1 MFNSGQANRDWK
13 AVVSAVWN
21 FWTSKTGAFIL
32 AVSGI
37 AVGYYIFYISRPI
50 LKYETEKVTFI
61 SSQNDNAY
69 SVKVKGREYQDL
81 YLTRIYLNN
90 KGAMALSGSDVSKIG
105 HDPIRIVIP
114 KDAKMVHY
122 TLDNT
127 ATTNAITARLEEID
141 GNLVIKFD
149 YLNPDYQI
157 AASILH
163 ENPDAEF
170 EVTGSALNVNE
181 ITRDSGDCGV
191 WGFCILSFCCF
202 IFTTTGRRKKLESK
216 FNFKFNFVIQGCDC
230 LRKINGLPLCLRQ
243 NHKGVVNVRSPAVS

>member
-69 SVKVKGREYQDL
+69 SVKVKGQEYQDL

-90 KGAMALSGSDVSKIG
+90 KGAMALSGNDVSKIG

-127 ATTNAITARLEEID
+127 ATSHAITARLEKID

-181 ITRDSGDCGV
+181 ITREWSDRQV
-191 WGFCILSFCCF
+191 KFWGLWSLGILYF
-202 IFTTTGRRKKLESK
+202 ILLLFYIYNHRPQKR
-216 FNFKFNFVIQGCDC
+216 I
-230 LRKINGLPLCLRQ
+230 KI
-243 NHKGVVNVRSPAVS
+243 

>member
-1 MFNSGQANRDWK
+1 M
-13 AVVSAVWN
+13 
-21 FWTSKTGAFIL
+21 
-32 AVSGI
+32 
-37 AVGYYIFYISRPI
+37 
-50 LKYETEKVTFI
+50 KYETEKVTFI

-69 SVKVKGREYQDL
+69 SVKVKGQEYQDL

-90 KGAMALSGSDVSKIG
+90 KGAMALSGNDVSKIG

-122 TLDNT
+122 TLD
-127 ATTNAITARLEEID
+127 ID

-181 ITRDSGDCGV
+181 ITREWSDRQV
-191 WGFCILSFCCF
+191 KFWGLWSLGILYF
-202 IFTTTGRRKKLESK
+202 ILLLFYIYNHRPQKR
-216 FNFKFNFVIQGCDC
+216 I
-230 LRKINGLPLCLRQ
+230 KI
-243 NHKGVVNVRSPAVS
+243 

>member
-90 KGAMALSGSDVSKIG
+90 KGAMALSEATFLKSAMIRYVSSF
-105 HDPIRIVIP
+105 P
-114 KDAKMVHY
+114 KMQKWY
-122 TLDNT
+122 ITL
-127 ATTNAITARLEEID
+127 
-141 GNLVIKFD
+141 
-149 YLNPDYQI
+149 
-157 AASILH
+157 
-163 ENPDAEF
+163 
-170 EVTGSALNVNE
+170 
-181 ITRDSGDCGV
+181 
-191 WGFCILSFCCF
+191 
-202 IFTTTGRRKKLESK
+202 
-216 FNFKFNFVIQGCDC
+216 
-230 LRKINGLPLCLRQ
+230 
-243 NHKGVVNVRSPAVS
+243 